1 MKIRTLIVAG
11 LVAGSM
17 TITGAALADGPGGSN
32 EPGDN
37 PATPDVVEPDNEVQ
51 CGENNDVNGFDV
63 YVGSNGFETCSDEDG
78 AAIQGRV
85 AGGENE
91 SGYYLTIDGDATNED
106 QNESLGGYILL
117 RSDGEIGCGPTGGGD
132 ATDSDA
138 TATPD
143 NCQPGQ

>member
-32 EPGDN
+32 ESEDDP
-37 PATPDVVEPDNEVQ
+37 TTQTVEQDNEVS
-51 CGENNDVNGFDV
+51 CGSNNDVNGFDV
-63 YVGSNGFETCSDEDG
+63 YVGANGFETCSDEEG

-91 SGYYLTIDGDATNED
+91 SGYYLTVDGDHTNRG
-106 QNESLGGYILL
+106 QNDSLGGYILL
-117 RSDGEIGCGPTGGGD
+117 RSDGTIGCGPAEGGD
-132 ATDSDA
+132 ATDADA
-138 TATPD
+138 TATPEG
-143 NCQPGQ
+143 CQPGE